1 MIRTLESMQVDGA
14 RGLVGPPSASVD
26 ALSFYDVPS
35 ASLPSTQSSFTV
47 GLEFVV
53 EFEERLVV
61 IDLAET
67 LESAQEH

>member
-1 MIRTLESMQVDGA
+1 MQVGGAKGLDGP
-14 RGLVGPPSASVD
+14 GSESDD
-26 ALSFYDVPS
+26 AWSFYDVPS

-53 EFEERLVV
+53 EIEERLVV